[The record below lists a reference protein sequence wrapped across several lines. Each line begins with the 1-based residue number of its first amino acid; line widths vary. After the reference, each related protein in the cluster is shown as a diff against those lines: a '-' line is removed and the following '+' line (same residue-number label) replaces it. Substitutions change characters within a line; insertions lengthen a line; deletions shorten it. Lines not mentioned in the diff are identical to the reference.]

1 MVLINVIKMRMLSNY
16 YPSIQIC
23 SLETARETDHS
34 IYDGV
39 ITIED
44 SLEDNPLRINSDLC
58 LQLVLCFDDISL
70 PVDEYILPQK
80 KHIQKALEFA
90 ESIGNGSLIIHC
102 VAGISRSSAIAL
114 AIIAKSLGIGKEEE
128 ALKELQILNPYC
140 LPNKLVVK
148 LADEILGHEMKLY
161 NCALK
166 IIDYHY

>member
-1 MVLINVIKMRMLSNY
+1 MVNRYNT

-23 SLETARETDHS
+23 SLENARETDHS

-44 SLEDNPLRINSDLC
+44 SLEDNPLRINNELC
-58 LQLVLCFDDISL
+58 LQLVLCFDDISI
-70 PVDEYILPQK
+70 PVNDYILPQK
-80 KHIQKALEFA
+80 KHIKKALDFA
-90 ESIGNGSLIIHC
+90 DSIGNGSLIIHC

-114 AIIAKSLGIGKEEE
+114 AIIAKSLGIGKEDQ
-128 ALKELQILNPYC
+128 AIKELQILNPYC

-161 NCALK
+161 NSTIEL
-166 IIDYHY
+166 IDYHY

>member
-1 MVLINVIKMRMLSNY
+1 MINRFNT

-23 SLETARETDHS
+23 SLENARETDHS

-44 SLEDNPLRINSDLC
+44 SLEDNPLRINNELC
-58 LQLVLCFDDISL
+58 LQLVLCFDDISI
-70 PVDEYILPQK
+70 PVDNYILPQK
-80 KHIQKALEFA
+80 KHIEKALDFA
-90 ESIGNGSLIIHC
+90 DSIGNGSLIIHC

-114 AIIAKSLGIGKEEE
+114 AIIAKSLGIGKEDQ
-128 ALKELQILNPYC
+128 AIKELQILNPYC

-161 NCALK
+161 NSTIEL
-166 IIDYHY
+166 IDYHY

>member
-1 MVLINVIKMRMLSNY
+1 MINRFNT

-23 SLETARETDHS
+23 SLENARETDHS

-44 SLEDNPLRINSDLC
+44 SLEDNPLRINNELC
-58 LQLVLCFDDISL
+58 LQLVLCFDDISI
-70 PVDEYILPQK
+70 PVDDYILPQK
-80 KHIQKALEFA
+80 KHIEKALDFA
-90 ESIGNGSLIIHC
+90 DSIGNGSLIIHC

-114 AIIAKSLGIGKEEE
+114 AIIAKSLGIGKEDQ
-128 ALKELQILNPYC
+128 AIKELQILNPYC

-161 NCALK
+161 NSTIEL
-166 IIDYHY
+166 IDYHY

>member
-1 MVLINVIKMRMLSNY
+1 MINRFNT

-23 SLETARETDHS
+23 SLENARETDHS

-44 SLEDNPLRINSDLC
+44 SLEDDPLRINNELC
-58 LQLVLCFDDISL
+58 LQLVLCFDDISI
-70 PVDEYILPQK
+70 PVDDYILPQK
-80 KHIQKALEFA
+80 KHIEKALDFA
-90 ESIGNGSLIIHC
+90 DSIGNGSLIIHC

-114 AIIAKSLGIGKEEE
+114 AIIAKSLGIGKEDQ
-128 ALKELQILNPYC
+128 AIKELQILNPYC

-161 NCALK
+161 NSTIEL
-166 IIDYHY
+166 IDYHY

>member
-1 MVLINVIKMRMLSNY
+1 MINRFNT

-23 SLETARETDHS
+23 SLENARETEHS

-44 SLEDNPLRINSDLC
+44 SLEDNPLRINNELC
-58 LQLVLCFDDISL
+58 LQLVLCFDDISI
-70 PVDEYILPQK
+70 PVDDYILPQK
-80 KHIQKALEFA
+80 KHIEKALDFA
-90 ESIGNGSLIIHC
+90 DSIGNGSLIIHC

-114 AIIAKSLGIGKEEE
+114 AIIAKSLGIGKEDQ
-128 ALKELQILNPYC
+128 AIKELQILNPYC

-161 NCALK
+161 NSTIEL
-166 IIDYHY
+166 IDYHY

>member
-1 MVLINVIKMRMLSNY
+1 MVNRYNT

-23 SLETARETDHS
+23 SLENARETDHS

-44 SLEDNPLRINSDLC
+44 SLEDNPLRINNELC
-58 LQLVLCFDDISL
+58 LQLVLCFDDISI
-70 PVDEYILPQK
+70 PVDDYILPQK
-80 KHIQKALEFA
+80 KHIEKALDFA

-114 AIIAKSLGIGKEEE
+114 AIIAKSLGIGKEDQ
-128 ALKELQILNPYC
+128 AIKELQILNPYC

-161 NCALK
+161 NSTIEL
-166 IIDYHY
+166 IDYHY